1 MIQLSTV
8 FNEEEQKVLDLWK
21 DDKLIVMG
29 SVDFKCYLLNMNG
42 EFEYELCFGKTT
54 SYVERHQRYNMA
66 VPHKMIQYYHYYLL
80 ENQDELGEWYIG
92 EMQKNGAVEF
102 YSCCESLEYAFE
114 SL

>member
-1 MIQLSTV
+1 
-8 FNEEEQKVLDLWK
+8 
-21 DDKLIVMG
+21 
-29 SVDFKCYLLNMNG
+29 
-42 EFEYELCFGKTT
+42 
-54 SYVERHQRYNMA
+54 
-66 VPHKMIQYYHYYLL
+66 MIQYYHYYLL